1 MGWLQDIA
9 RSLGLMVHNIK
20 NPDNAK
26 GIEKKTDKRVINKEV
41 EEEHRGNVTLRR
53 TTIEEIEIREGDAS
67 GNDDDD
73 NFNEKTT

>member
-26 GIEKKTDKRVINKEV
+26 GIDKKSEKRVINKEV

-53 TTIEEIEIREGDAS
+53 TTIEEIEIHQPDES
-67 GNDDDD
+67 KNKDDR
-73 NFNEKTT
+73 